1 MEIGC
6 IGKLNMF
13 WILPLASASSGAPVP
28 AAATTFFQIGP
39 LPVTS
44 SMVALWGVALGIL
57 LVVTIGTRK
66 MSLIPSGSQNFV
78 EAVVDAVRG
87 MIAGL
92 LEPKVVGWAFP
103 LIATYFIFI
112 AISNLVDLM
121 PGVGSIGYGHPKEGG
136 LPFAVDHVER
146 PFLRPPTADAN
157 LTVSM
162 AIIYFVMS
170 TLWAIWYNGPI
181 GLVKH
186 IFGVKGK
193 IGGFLL
199 LPMTVIFFVVGI
211 VELISILIRPV
222 SLSMRLYGNVY
233 GGESVLTLMLKM
245 LPFGLAA
252 VPFYFLELIVCLVQ
266 AIVFTMLCVAFTAT
280 LCSHSEEEGG
290 H

>member
-1 MEIGC
+1 M
-6 IGKLNMF
+6 L
-13 WILPLASASSGAPVP
+13 WILPFASASSGAPVP
-28 AAATTFFQIGP
+28 AAATTFFKIGP

-57 LVVTIGTRK
+57 LVVGIGTRK
-66 MSLIPSGSQNFV
+66 MALIPSGAQNFV

-112 AISNLVDLM
+112 AVSNLVDLL
-121 PGVGSIGYGHPKEGG
+121 PGVGSIGYGQPKAG

-162 AIIYFVMS
+162 AVIYFVMS
-170 TLWAIWYNGPI
+170 TLWAIWYNGPL

-199 LPMTVIFFVVGI
+199 LPMTVIFAVVGV

-233 GGESVLTLMLKM
+233 GGESVLTLKLKM
-245 LPFGLAA
+245 LPFGIAA

>member
-1 MEIGC
+1 MY
-6 IGKLNMF
+6 
-13 WILPLASASSGAPVP
+13 WILPFASVAAGAPVP

-57 LVVTIGTRK
+57 LVVGIGTRK
-66 MSLIPSGSQNFV
+66 MALVPTGSQNFV

-87 MIAGL
+87 MISGL

-112 AISNLVDLM
+112 TISNLVDLM
-121 PGVGSIGYGHPKEGG
+121 PGVGSIGYGHAVAGG

-146 PFLRPPTADAN
+146 PFLRPSTADAN

-162 AIIYFVMS
+162 AVIYFIMS
-170 TLWAIWYNGPI
+170 TLWAVWYNGPL

-199 LPMTVIFFVVGI
+199 LPMTIIFAVVGI

-245 LPFGLAA
+245 LPFGIAA

>member
-1 MEIGC
+1 MY
-6 IGKLNMF
+6 
-13 WILPLASASSGAPVP
+13 WILPFASAAAGAPVP

-57 LVVTIGTRK
+57 LVVGIGTRK
-66 MSLIPSGSQNFV
+66 MALVPTGSQNFV

-87 MIAGL
+87 MISGL

-112 AISNLVDLM
+112 TISNLVDLM
-121 PGVGSIGYGHPKEGG
+121 PGVGSIGYGHAVAGG

-146 PFLRPPTADAN
+146 PSLRPPTADAN

-162 AIIYFVMS
+162 AVIYFIMS
-170 TLWAIWYNGPI
+170 TLWAVWYNGPL

-199 LPMTVIFFVVGI
+199 LPMTIIFAVVGI

-245 LPFGLAA
+245 LPFGIAA